1 MVSHNDNQYDIE
13 DVQVEK
19 SEEDLYA
26 ERVLRDADRFLTKS
40 AEDQERIA
48 RQQREI
54 QETLKSVGT
63 TQKKFDNFQSKFE
76 TAIDRLALQ
85 LCRDLGMSKA
95 ELQKRAEEMNLLK
108 TKA

>member
-48 RQQREI
+48 RQ
-54 QETLKSVGT
+54 
-63 TQKKFDNFQSKFE
+63 
-76 TAIDRLALQ
+76 
-85 LCRDLGMSKA
+85 
-95 ELQKRAEEMNLLK
+95 
-108 TKA
+108 